1 MTSPDAPEQVTA
13 ELARLDAAYEA
24 ARRTKDARDWR
35 TVLPFWA
42 VLAAVALVKWTQDG
56 AVEAAADLVGLA
68 SGLGI
73 LSVSLWNHTRHPLRF
88 IPEPDP
94 ACALPTWHADG
105 WLPHAL
111 VTSAIGSEYG
121 SPAHRALWDAAVRQH
136 GQTRARPTT

>member
-13 ELARLDAAYEA
+13 ELARLDAAYEG
-24 ARRTKDARDWR
+24 ARRAKDARDWR

-42 VLAAVALVKWTQDG
+42 VFAAVALVKWTQDG
-56 AVEAAADLVGLA
+56 AVETAAELVGLA

-73 LSVSLWNHTRHPLRF
+73 LSVSLWNYTRHPLRF

-94 ACALPTWHADG
+94 PCARPTWHADG

-111 VTSAIGSEYG
+111 VTSAIRSDYG
-121 SPAHRALWDAAVRQH
+121 SPAHRALWDAAGRQR
-136 GQTRARPTT
+136 RATGLAPA